1 MEVRERGIVLRQ
13 RNVLNVRVGSSLFI
27 FPLLS
32 SLSFLPQLYS
42 LKKEWKMVPK
52 IKRGGGGSRDS
63 EPGIGDG
70 GATPG
75 EGFTRVLASNT

>member
-1 MEVRERGIVLRQ
+1 MEVREGGIVLRQ
-13 RNVLNVRVGSSLFI
+13 RNVLNVRLGYSLFI
-27 FPLLS
+27 F
-32 SLSFLPQLYS
+32 SLSFQPQLYS

-75 EGFTRVLASNT
+75 EGFTRVLAYNT

>member
-1 MEVRERGIVLRQ
+1 MCGW
-13 RNVLNVRVGSSLFI
+13 VGDSLFI
-27 FPLLS
+27 FSLLS

-63 EPGIGDG
+63 EPGIGGGDG

>member
-1 MEVRERGIVLRQ
+1 MCGW
-13 RNVLNVRVGSSLFI
+13 VGDSLFI
-27 FPLLS
+27 FSLLS